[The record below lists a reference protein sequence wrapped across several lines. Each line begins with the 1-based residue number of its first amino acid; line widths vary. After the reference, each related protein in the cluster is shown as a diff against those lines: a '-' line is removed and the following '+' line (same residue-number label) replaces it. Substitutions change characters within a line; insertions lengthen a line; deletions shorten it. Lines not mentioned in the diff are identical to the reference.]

1 MLAKPTFHRK
11 SMPTALGATP
21 SRLPSRWKSCC
32 FVAIRKSWTPTSRTD
47 DPGRFAR
54 SRMLGAN
61 FGLTPGKYQSAEAD
75 VTGAISRVAT
85 SHIDRIRPNP
95 SKLLQRG
102 VILTGHTTSMPDMRK
117 VIDLPPVENG
127 NPRKLEAATHPPR
140 YGGIPSRGRRLPP
153 SDVLDFSRPA
163 ACGRRACSRSD
174 S

>member
-1 MLAKPTFHRK
+1 
-11 SMPTALGATP
+11 MPTALGATP

-102 VILTGHTTSMPDMRK
+102 VIRIS
-117 VIDLPPVENG
+117 G
-127 NPRKLEAATHPPR
+127 NFWIRVYLRFETMQEAAGAP
-140 YGGIPSRGRRLPP
+140 
-153 SDVLDFSRPA
+153 
-163 ACGRRACSRSD
+163 
-174 S
+174 